1 MITIGQ
7 AVIVSGSATTL
18 CRVPPGVCDVVLSNG
33 GTASTVWIG
42 QGTAV
47 SPADGFPLPSGI
59 SPLRFCGYLGAGGAT
74 LYAITSAGSASVGW
88 LVSSASGGTGP

>member
-7 AVIVSGSATTL
+7 AVTVSGSATTL

-33 GTASTVWIG
+33 GTASTVWVG

-47 SPADGFPLPSGI
+47 SPADGFPLPSGL
-59 SPLRFCGYLGAGGAT
+59 SPLRFCGYRGRRRRHVVCHHLGG
-74 LYAITSAGSASVGW
+74 VGQ
-88 LVSSASGGTGP
+88 LSGGW